1 MDNFKTDS
9 WDFEIYVKVKRRTFH
24 MEVYHIYQGDSIE
37 KFKIKGGQR
46 YIILQSNRPYL
57 KARNKR
63 ENIDWKLIEGD
74 ISNADAK
81 EAKEALSKIIEAV
94 EHYIKDQPIPPGI
107 SIAAR
112 KQ

>member
-1 MDNFKTDS
+1 MDDFKTDS
-9 WDFEIYVKVKRRTFH
+9 WDFEIYVEVKEKTFH

-37 KFKIKGGQR
+37 KFKVKGGKR
-46 YIILQSNRPYL
+46 FIVLQSNRPYL
-57 KARNKR
+57 KAHNKR

-74 ISNADAK
+74 LSNASSK
-81 EAKEALSKIIEAV
+81 EAKQALSKIIEAV
-94 EHYIKDQPIPPGI
+94 EYYIKDQPIPLGI